1 MEKIKKG
8 QEYSLLNNYPG
19 VQQFSQVKQV
29 VSGGAHACMYI
40 CYQNN
45 KLFPDSKF
53 HKQLFTFISLVLP
66 KHSKFLAKVAEH
78 HSKTWTLSGIL
89 DMNTLHRQW
98 SINISTYKID

>member
-19 VQQFSQVKQV
+19 VQQFSQAKQV
-29 VSGGAHACMYI
+29 ISGGAHACMYI

-53 HKQLFTFISLVLP
+53 HKQLFTFTITCPPKTFQISC
-66 KHSKFLAKVAEH
+66 KS
-78 HSKTWTLSGIL
+78 S
-89 DMNTLHRQW
+89 
-98 SINISTYKID
+98 